1 MSIILFIY
9 LWFMYIIL
17 SFLKNAQRKEFK
29 IMSTVDHFPSIVIV
43 RGFELK
49 IMV

>member
-9 LWFMYIIL
+9 LWFIIIIP
-17 SFLKNAQRKEFK
+17 SFLKNVQRKEFK
-29 IMSTVDHFPSIVIV
+29 IMNTVHHFPSIVIV
-43 RGFELK
+43 RRFELK